1 MKRCAKWMGGCLLVL
16 APCGAQAACEAGG
29 FSWLGC
35 APELPPI
42 SSGWTGSSSQA
53 PNLEAALHLAEWS
66 NSEQSSNRLR
76 LHFDAR
82 SETEDMLRRWR
93 YGAGLDLGLPGD
105 GMLQASIS
113 TSRRRR
119 GEGARYALTS
129 DGLATGHSQ
138 PLWALGLSL
147 APEEGSDGRRLML
160 APQLRVDM
168 DRWLDVPGRAEMYVE
183 YTSWAHSVSGDVD
196 DAQRRRDM
204 DQRVPQLRLRWRF

>member
-1 MKRCAKWMGGCLLVL
+1 MKRCAKWMGLWLLL
-16 APCGAQAACEAGG
+16 APWGMVQAACEESG

-35 APELPPI
+35 NAQLPPI
-42 SSGWTGSSSQA
+42 SAGWSGSNRQG
-53 PNLEAALHLAEWS
+53 PNLETALRLAEWS
-66 NSEQSSNRLR
+66 NPQQSSNLLR

-119 GEGARYALTS
+119 GEGARYALTP

-138 PLWALGLSL
+138 PLWSLGLSL
-147 APEEGSDGRRLML
+147 APEDGSDGRRLML

-183 YTSWAHSVSGDVD
+183 YTPWVHNTSGDVD
-196 DAQRRRDM
+196 DARRREM
-204 DQRVPQLRLRWRF
+204 DQRVPQLRMRWRF